1 MKSIHACASVP
12 RICPPIQNRWV
23 NLGSRSAACIFP
35 QSKAMK
41 PQGKTKKSTNSFQRV
56 ASLTDSEE
64 SLGFVRQKRTVRL
77 VTSHWET
84 HQHSDDEWCQ
94 YCTNLAQFNTRPRF
108 LCFQNQSAKAVCKTL
123 LHDTKTSSMDLT
135 RTLDSMCKSFRITIK
150 RMQHISRWATE
161 ATYSLLIWERWRKRA
176 MIVPGVWRTPSRIKI
191 S

>member
-1 MKSIHACASVP
+1 MCIRVGAKDLSSNSRESHLGTHQSLAFSRNLILTMKAQRKLRKVQTPFKQSS
-12 RICPPIQNRWV
+12 
-23 NLGSRSAACIFP
+23 SP
-35 QSKAMK
+35 QD
-41 PQGKTKKSTNSFQRV
+41 T
-56 ASLTDSEE
+56 EE
-64 SLGFVRQKRTVRL
+64 SFGFVRQKRTVRL

-84 HQHSDDEWCQ
+84 QHHSDDEWCQ

-176 MIVPGVWRTPSRIKI
+176 MSAPGVWRTPSRIKI